1 MKQPEERS
9 ATDAPPEE
17 REEDGVVDGNGR
29 AAPIDEDVA
38 GELNA
43 ALPDDHANAG
53 KEDAHGVN
61 RRSTSG

>member
-17 REEDGVVDGNGR
+17 RDEDGVVDETGR

-43 ALPDDHANAG
+43 ALPEDHANDG
-53 KEDAHGVN
+53 MEDAHG
-61 RRSTSG
+61 

>member
-17 REEDGVVDGNGR
+17 RDEDGVEGNRR

-43 ALPDDHANAG
+43 ALPDDHASEG
-53 KEDAHGVN
+53 KDDAHGQ
-61 RRSTSG
+61 

>member
-1 MKQPEERS
+1 MTQPEERS

-17 REEDGVVDGNGR
+17 RDEDGVGDGNRR

-43 ALPDDHANAG
+43 ALPDDHANEG
-53 KEDAHGVN
+53 NEDVHG
-61 RRSTSG
+61 